1 MAVKIIYALACVLEC
16 VFVPLFL
23 KYSWPEKCWT
33 SFKLKMV
40 CSALFI
46 TTGVCCI
53 FWAGNGMTEYAKWML
68 IGLIFGMLGDLFL
81 HLITD
86 KMVVFGVGLFSF
98 LIGHIF
104 FIKGFGDAIEYY
116 FPQAKVFD
124 WRAII
129 AVILVF
135 AALVVYAIKAKMEFG
150 IALVP
155 VIMYAITILFMF
167 ATALQ
172 LCFRLYIE
180 GYANDIGTICTV
192 GLGALLFV
200 ASDLTLALILFSNK
214 EKKMKENRPIKI
226 FNILTYFAGQI
237 LLGTSILYVVA

>member
-1 MAVKIIYALACVLEC
+1 MAAKIIFAIACILEC

-23 KYSWPEKCWT
+23 KYSWPEKCWK
-33 SFKLKMV
+33 SFRLKMV

-46 TTGVCCI
+46 IAGVCCI
-53 FWAGNGMTEYAKWML
+53 FWAGNGLTVYAKWIL

-86 KMVVFGVGLFSF
+86 KMVVFGIGLFAF

-104 FIKGFGDAIEYY
+104 FIKAFGDALNYY

-124 WRAII
+124 WMAII
-129 AVILVF
+129 AVIIVF
-135 AALVVYAIKAKMEFG
+135 VGLAIYAVKAKMEFG

-155 VIMYAITILFMF
+155 VIMYALTILFMF

-172 LCFRLYIE
+172 LCFRLFIE
-180 GYANDIGTICTV
+180 GASNDIGTIFSV

-226 FNILTYFAGQI
+226 FNILTYFAAQI